1 VPRGRPLGSK
11 NKPKPPKSP
20 KLDALELPPAEDLK
34 LSYTEASAAANE
46 SQDTA
51 PVSKAWL
58 RRMIC
63 RARIAVLD
71 GIITD
76 SQALPALADTLL
88 GLRRVRAH
96 YAQRLAELAATAEPG
111 DPDFAEPSRST
122 AGDTLRERAANR

>member
-1 VPRGRPLGSK
+1 M
-11 NKPKPPKSP
+11 
-20 KLDALELPPAEDLK
+20 K

-46 SQDTA
+46 SQDTT

-63 RARIAVLD
+63 RAQISVLD

-76 SQALPALADTLL
+76 SQAVPSLADTLF

-96 YAQRLAELAATAEPG
+96 YEQRLAEFAATAEPG
-111 DPDFAEPSRST
+111 DPDFAEPSHGT
-122 AGDTLRERAANR
+122 PGETLRERVANR